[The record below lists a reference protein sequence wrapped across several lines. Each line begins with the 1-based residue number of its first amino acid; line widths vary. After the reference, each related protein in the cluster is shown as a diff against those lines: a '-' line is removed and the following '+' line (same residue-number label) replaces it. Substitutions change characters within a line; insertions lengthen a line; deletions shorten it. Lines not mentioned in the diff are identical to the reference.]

1 MAVHV
6 LIVDAD
12 PSAAIVTSAVVRRI
26 APDAIVEHEL
36 RLDSEQLRQQ
46 ASKPDVLIIDPAAQ
60 TFRALHLLRQ
70 CKEDLPATRVVVL
83 ASAPTPALRT
93 AARHLDIEAY
103 LEKPATLAKLMEKL
117 RGVLAVHEEGGQ
129 LAPLPLIRHS

>member
-12 PSAAIVTSAVVRRI
+12 PSAATVTSAVVKRI
-26 APDAIVEHEL
+26 APEAIVEHEPS
-36 RLDSEQLRQQ
+36 LDPEQLRRQVI
-46 ASKPDVLIIDPAAQ
+46 KPDVLIIDPAAHS
-60 TFRALHLLRQ
+60 FRALHLLRQ
-70 CKEDLPATRVVVL
+70 CKEDLPATRVVIL

-117 RGVLAVHEEGGQ
+117 RGVLAVGEE
-129 LAPLPLIRHS
+129 APAVPLPVMQSS

>member
-12 PSAAIVTSAVVRRI
+12 PSAATVTGAVVRRI
-26 APDAIVEHEL
+26 APDAIVEHEPG
-36 RLDSEQLRQQ
+36 LDPEQLRRLGI
-46 ASKPDVLIIDPAAQ
+46 KPDVLIIDPAAH

-70 CKEDLPATRVVVL
+70 CKADLPATRVVIL

-117 RGVLAVHEEGGQ
+117 RGVLVVEEEVPA
-129 LAPLPLIRHS
+129 APLPVMQPS

>member
-12 PSAAIVTSAVVRRI
+12 PSAAIVTSAVVKRI
-26 APDAIVEHEL
+26 ASDAIVEHEL
-36 RLDSEQLRQQ
+36 SLNPEQLRQQ
-46 ASKPDVLIIDPAAQ
+46 AIKPDVLIIDPAAH

-70 CKEDLPATRVVVL
+70 CQEDLPATRVVVL

-93 AARHLDIEAY
+93 AARHLNVAAY
-103 LEKPATLAKLMEKL
+103 LEKPASLAKLMEKL

-129 LAPLPLIRHS
+129 RAPLPLL

>member
-1 MAVHV
+1 M

-12 PSAAIVTSAVVRRI
+12 PSAATVTGAVVRRI
-26 APDAIVEHEL
+26 APDAIVEHEPG
-36 RLDSEQLRQQ
+36 LDPEQLRRLGI
-46 ASKPDVLIIDPAAQ
+46 KPDVLIIDPAAH

-70 CKEDLPATRVVVL
+70 CKADLPATRVVIL

-117 RGVLAVHEEGGQ
+117 RGVLVVEEEVPA
-129 LAPLPLIRHS
+129 APLPVMQPS

>member
-12 PSAAIVTSAVVRRI
+12 PSAATVTSAVVKRI
-26 APDAIVEHEL
+26 APDAIIEYEPVLDPNDL
-36 RLDSEQLRQQ
+36 RRQLI
-46 ASKPDVLIIDPAAQ
+46 KPDVLIIDPASL

-70 CKEDLPATRVVVL
+70 CKEDLPRTRVVVL

-93 AARHLDIEAY
+93 AARHLEIEAY
-103 LEKPATLAKLMEKL
+103 LEKPVTLAKLMEKL
-117 RGVLAVHEEGGQ
+117 RAVLVVHEEGAQPG
-129 LAPLPLIRHS
+129 PLPMLQHP

>member
-12 PSAAIVTSAVVRRI
+12 PSAATVTSAVVKRI
-26 APDAIVEHEL
+26 APDAIVEHEPGLDPEEL
-36 RLDSEQLRQQ
+36 RRQVI
-46 ASKPDVLIIDPAAQ
+46 KPDVLIIDPAAHP
-60 TFRALHLLRQ
+60 FRALHLLRR
-70 CKEDLPATRVVVL
+70 CKEDLPATRVVIL

-103 LEKPATLAKLMEKL
+103 LEKPATLAKLMEEL
-117 RGVLAVHEEGGQ
+117 REVLAVREEV
-129 LAPLPLIRHS
+129 APAVVLPALQQP

>member
-12 PSAAIVTSAVVRRI
+12 PSAATVTGAVVKRI
-26 APDAIVEHEL
+26 APEAIVEHEQS
-36 RLDSEQLRQQ
+36 LDPEQLRRQVI
-46 ASKPDVLIIDPAAQ
+46 KPDVLIIDPSSH

-70 CKEDLPATRVVVL
+70 CKEDLPATRVVIL

-117 RGVLAVHEEGGQ
+117 RGVLVVQETAAQAVI
-129 LAPLPLIRHS
+129 LPALQHP

>member
-12 PSAAIVTSAVVRRI
+12 PSAAIVTSAVVKRI
-26 APDAIVEHEL
+26 ASDAVIEHEL
-36 RLDSEQLRQQ
+36 ILDPERLRQQ
-46 ASKPDVLIIDPAAQ
+46 AIKPDVLIIDPAAH
-60 TFRALHLLRQ
+60 TFRGLHLLRQ

-103 LEKPATLAKLMEKL
+103 LEKPATLAKLIEKL
-117 RGVLAVHEEGGQ
+117 RGVLAVHEEGVQ
-129 LAPLPLIRHS
+129 LAPLPLIQHR